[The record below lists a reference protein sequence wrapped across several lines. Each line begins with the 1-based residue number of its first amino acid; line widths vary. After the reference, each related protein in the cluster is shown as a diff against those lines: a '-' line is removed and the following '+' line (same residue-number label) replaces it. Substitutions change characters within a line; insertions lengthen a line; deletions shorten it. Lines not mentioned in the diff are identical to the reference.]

1 MLACR
6 PDGCMITFG
15 AITDTQYVD
24 MDDAHNFHMTSLRR
38 YRNSLKMAH
47 VAGEKFQAAEVEFIV
62 QVDLS
67 SYQERMPTEPSSKQ
81 ACSISRVMRAQAS
94 CTPSLSA
101 FPRCALPLKSLDH
114 IPHLARRLD
123 NAARRHHR
131 RKVCRGQGR
140 KWQDSR
146 FSS

>member
-47 VAGEKFQAAEVEFIV
+47 VAGEKFQAAEVDFIV
-62 QVDLS
+62 QVDS
-67 SYQERMPTEPSSKQ
+67 FSFQERFLADSAVIEAGVFDSTCHARTGVLHSLPL
-81 ACSISRVMRAQAS
+81 SI
-94 CTPSLSA
+94 PSLCS
-101 FPRCALPLKSLDH
+101 PSEKS
-114 IPHLARRLD
+114 
-123 NAARRHHR
+123 
-131 RKVCRGQGR
+131 
-140 KWQDSR
+140 
-146 FSS
+146 